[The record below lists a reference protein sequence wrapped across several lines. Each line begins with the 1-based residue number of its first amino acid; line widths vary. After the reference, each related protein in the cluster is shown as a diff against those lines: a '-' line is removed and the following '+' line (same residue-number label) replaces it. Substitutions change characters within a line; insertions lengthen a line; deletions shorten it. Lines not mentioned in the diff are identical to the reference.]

1 MRGGPGCAIVQ
12 RTTGRGLMQ
21 LCRNNLADSLS
32 GQGKY
37 DEAEKMQREVLA
49 VSKRVLGAD
58 HSNTLS
64 TANNL
69 AASLWS
75 QGKQMRCRAP
85 QHVENRGQSG

>member
-49 VSKRVLGAD
+49 VRKRVLGAEHID
-58 HSNTLS
+58 TQHTHTHKCNHRGYVSQ
-64 TANNL
+64 
-69 AASLWS
+69 AA
-75 QGKQMRCRAP
+75 RATWYP
-85 QHVENRGQSG
+85 RGVMIL

>member
-1 MRGGPGCAIVQ
+1 
-12 RTTGRGLMQ
+12 MQ

-75 QGKQMRCRAP
+75 QGKHMRCRAP
-85 QHVENRGQSG
+85 QHVENRGQSGSIPRAPRKAR